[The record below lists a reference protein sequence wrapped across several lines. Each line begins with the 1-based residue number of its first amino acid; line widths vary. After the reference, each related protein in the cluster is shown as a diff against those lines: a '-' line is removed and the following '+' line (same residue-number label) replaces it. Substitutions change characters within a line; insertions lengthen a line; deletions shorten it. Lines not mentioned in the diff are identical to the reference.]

1 MMPVPDAYVDTDV
14 DYKQKYK
21 ALKKRLKLLVYEQEC
36 FLEELRK
43 AQRKLLKVARDRSF
57 LLDRLLQYEK
67 VDDSSGDS
75 DATAS
80 SDTDGE
86 THHRDGVPAKRKR
99 VSGPAGGAA
108 HSSGVTVGEGASQL
122 ASPTNIASFILAQA
136 AASGSQESGKKRAK
150 TSAKKTKASAPK
162 AAADATE
169 PSSSSLIL
177 PTSSAIPGQMTR
189 EELERHLDAKQNVFG
204 IEKATASLP
213 MDIFSNDNSNHASDP
228 TGNGGTGEE
237 EEEDLVIDI
246 PH

>member
-1 MMPVPDAYVDTDV
+1 MMPVPDSYPETDI

-43 AQRKLLKVARDRSF
+43 AQRKLLKVAKDRSF
-57 LLDRLLQYEK
+57 LLDRLMQYEK
-67 VDDSSGDS
+67 VDDSSDDS

-80 SDTDGE
+80 SDSDADG
-86 THHRDGVPAKRKR
+86 HHRDGVPAKRKR
-99 VSGPAGGAA
+99 VSGHGGGGG
-108 HSSGVTVGEGASQL
+108 HSQASASGEGGSQQ
-122 ASPTNIASFILAQA
+122 ATPANIASIILAQA
-136 AASGSQESGKKRAK
+136 AAGGSQEGGKKRAK
-150 TSAKKTKASAPK
+150 
-162 AAADATE
+162 
-169 PSSSSLIL
+169 PSSKKSKANASKAGSHATVASLLPSS
-177 PTSSAIPGQMTR
+177 TVPGQMTR

-228 TGNGGTGEE
+228 TGNGGTGDD